1 MNAHTTPS
9 RDRRSHPAIA
19 QIWQFGIPRADSL
32 RIRRRAPNR
41 PLCVVCDTW
50 IPRGNASDG
59 VVMTPAGVP
68 GWHGALRPVRA
79 HPGWIQNSVVAPRL
93 VPGGWLPGWLPNSGH
108 NIENRF
114 VTCAP
119 SRIRTCGLLLRSN
132 PAADAVANWMTQARS
147 GAVRIAVA
155 QVIWSSPA
163 GTPAARPAPRTQ
175 HESYRRKWLPAALSS
190 LGNQPRPA
198 ASVVGSHS
206 AASPRALTLAAA

>member
-9 RDRRSHPAIA
+9 RDRRSHPPIA

-79 HPGWIQNSVVAPRL
+79 HPGWIRNSVVAPRL

-114 VTCAP
+114 V
-119 SRIRTCGLLLRSN
+119 
-132 PAADAVANWMTQARS
+132 
-147 GAVRIAVA
+147 
-155 QVIWSSPA
+155 
-163 GTPAARPAPRTQ
+163 RPAPRAGF
-175 HESYRRKWLPAALSS
+175 EPAAYC
-190 LGNQPRPA
+190 LGGTPAQAPCRPA
-198 ASVVGSHS
+198 STHVSHERNRQKQSFSERSSNMTSKAGSGTGVRPVLASSS
-206 AASPRALTLAAA
+206 ACRRMSLSWAQRRFARSRCR